1 MENKGIIVTG
11 GAFKA
16 KNVVV
21 GNNAMIVGSDGSKK
35 EPIALPAEMLA
46 KINNWKVEL
55 AKGKL
60 KEVIDSML
68 AHYAQQTDKDTLN
81 AIIMQSAA
89 LTQLEMQENMN
100 VLSHE
105 QAKIDRA
112 KITNVVLTL
121 IDSHCV

>member
-1 MENKGIIVTG
+1 ML
-11 GAFKA
+11 FR
-16 KNVVV
+16 
-21 GNNAMIVGSDGSKK
+21 S
-35 EPIALPAEMLA
+35 PAA
-46 KINNWKVEL
+46 DEL
-55 AKGKL
+55 GKL
-60 KEVIDSML
+60 KDV
-68 AHYAQQTDKDTLN
+68 TLN